1 MFSRLSTTEER
12 DRQTDRQ
19 TEIYRGKHTLCYV
32 HSLHMHC
39 TVGINEYK
47 HKTLMISSYYC
58 NVRCNVSEEIQAL
71 SKLQNKLQLEQ
82 AIMSYARQRT
92 NLE

>member
-1 MFSRLSTTEER
+1 
-12 DRQTDRQ
+12 
-19 TEIYRGKHTLCYV
+19 
-32 HSLHMHC
+32 
-39 TVGINEYK
+39 
-47 HKTLMISSYYC
+47 MISSYYC

-92 NLE
+92 DLE